1 MQDIQNKSNISRMFN
16 IQEKENGEIAIS
28 GRELHQA
35 LEVGT
40 RYDKWFD
47 RMIEYGFEN
56 GVDYVS
62 QVEKVHGQKRART
75 YEQINHIMTLDT
87 AKEIAMIQRSEPGK
101 RARQYFIQVE
111 KAWNSPEMI
120 MQRALKIAN
129 STINQLETQ
138 IEKDK
143 PKVMFADAV
152 DTSTSSILVG
162 ELAKLISQ
170 NGVKI
175 GQNRLFQ
182 WLRETDKFSLS
193 SGEWQFE
200 TGVLSV
206 DDVKYKHNTTG
217 FKIYNDSTDTIDPH
231 IRHKFRLLINIDAPK
246 GFTLTNNTTGDV
258 FKYNKAIKKKQ
269 TLILN
274 GVHPTIDNKRV
285 GSNTNWQWITLA
297 PGFNEI
303 EITGENISNP
313 TTQWVFPFIY
323 R

>member
-1 MQDIQNKSNISRMFN
+1 MQALQTKNDIGKMFN

-35 LEVGT
+35 LEVST
-40 RYDKWFD
+40 RYDKWFE
-47 RMIEYGFEN
+47 RMTEYGFES
-56 GVDYVS
+56 GIDFIS

-75 YEQINHIMTLDT
+75 YEQVNHILTLDT

-120 MQRALKIAN
+120 MKRALKIAN
-129 STINQLETQ
+129 STIMKLESQ
-138 IEKDK
+138 IERDK

-182 WLRETDKFSLS
+182 WLRDNGYL
-193 SGEWQFE
+193 
-200 TGVLSV
+200 
-206 DDVKYKHNTTG
+206 
-217 FKIYNDSTDTIDPH
+217 
-231 IRHKFRLLINIDAPK
+231 
-246 GFTLTNNTTGDV
+246 
-258 FKYNKAIKKKQ
+258 IKKQ
-269 TLILN
+269 GESYNL
-274 GVHPTIDNKRV
+274 PTQRSMDLKIMDIKKRTQNNPD
-285 GSNTNWQWITLA
+285 GSIRVTRTTK
-297 PGFNEI
+297 
-303 EITGENISNP
+303 ITGKG
-313 TTQWVFPFIY
+313 QQYFINKFLTE
-323 R
+323 

>member
-1 MQDIQNKSNISRMFN
+1 MQELQIKSKVSQMFN

-62 QVEKVHGQKRART
+62 QVEKVHGQKRTRT
-75 YEQINHIMTLDT
+75 YEQVNHILTLDT

-143 PKVMFADAV
+143 PKVIFADAV
-152 DTSTSSILVG
+152 ATTKTSILVG
-162 ELAKLISQ
+162 ELAKIIKQ
-170 NGVKI
+170 NGVNI
-175 GQNRLFQ
+175 GQRRLFE
-182 WLRETDKFSLS
+182 WLRQNGFLIKRQGVDYNMPTQYSMERELFEIKETSITHSDGHTSISKTPKVTGKGQQYFINKFLS
-193 SGEWQFE
+193 E
-200 TGVLSV
+200 
-206 DDVKYKHNTTG
+206 
-217 FKIYNDSTDTIDPH
+217 
-231 IRHKFRLLINIDAPK
+231 
-246 GFTLTNNTTGDV
+246 
-258 FKYNKAIKKKQ
+258 
-269 TLILN
+269 
-274 GVHPTIDNKRV
+274 
-285 GSNTNWQWITLA
+285 
-297 PGFNEI
+297 
-303 EITGENISNP
+303 
-313 TTQWVFPFIY
+313 
-323 R
+323 